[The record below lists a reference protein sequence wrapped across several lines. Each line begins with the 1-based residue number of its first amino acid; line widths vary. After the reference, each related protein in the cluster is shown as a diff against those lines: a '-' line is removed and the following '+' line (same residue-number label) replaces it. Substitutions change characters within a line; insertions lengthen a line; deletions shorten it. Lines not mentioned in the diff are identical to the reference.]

1 METRRIVVPSRKRAR
16 NIPRILSILPNATIT
31 VAESEAA
38 DYADV
43 VPKKQLLLHPEL
55 RGLAA
60 IRNWLAKTLQEDC
73 LVEIDDDLRG
83 VIPQLGK
90 AKRITDPAVIA
101 ELIENGHR
109 IAEDLGIGVFCW
121 SRTAN
126 NFLSDPIFLPIRF
139 VQPVSCSFGMR
150 GAARNRLWDE
160 TIPGRADLDFT
171 MRTMLEDRVLLADMR
186 FYFDHGRIFSGKGG
200 AVGIVSREGFE
211 AGTRILYDRWGK
223 YIGRKRP
230 GFMKGQGNVAPM
242 SIRVQRHN
250 PTAKQVD

>member
-16 NIPRILSILPNATIT
+16 NIPRILSLLPNATIT

-38 DYADV
+38 DYREV
-43 VPKKQLLLHPEL
+43 VPEKQLLLHPEL
-55 RGLAA
+55 HGLAA
-60 IRNWLAKTLQEDC
+60 IRNWLASTLQEDC

-83 VIPQLGK
+83 VIPQIGK
-90 AKRITDPAVIA
+90 AKRITDPQVIA
-101 ELIENGHR
+101 EIIENGHR

-150 GAARNRLWDE
+150 GAARNRIWDE

-171 MRTMLEDRVLLADMR
+171 MKTMLDDRVLLADMR

-230 GFMKGQGNVAPM
+230 GFMRGQGNVAPM

-250 PTAKQVD
+250 PTAKEVD